1 MLVIQPLDQESISQI
16 YSVPELDCALQDTKI
31 LPDDLAAQSLQE
43 IVKVENIDPVSDE
56 RERQPDL
63 SN

>member
-16 YSVPELDCALQDTKI
+16 YSVPELDRALQDTKI
-31 LPDDLAAQSLQE
+31 LPDDLAAQKLQE
-43 IVKVENIDPVSDE
+43 NVKVENIDPVYDE
-56 RERQPDL
+56 RKRQPDL